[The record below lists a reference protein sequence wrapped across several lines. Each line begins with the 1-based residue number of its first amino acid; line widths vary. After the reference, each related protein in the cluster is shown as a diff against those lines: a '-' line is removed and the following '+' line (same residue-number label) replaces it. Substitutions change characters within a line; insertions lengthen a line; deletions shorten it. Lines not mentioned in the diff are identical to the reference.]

1 MSQDPVKVLG
11 KNRKAFHN
19 YHVDEKIECGIVLQG
34 TEVKS
39 LRNAHFNFADAYG
52 RIRNNEMYLIGLHIN
67 PFAQGN
73 LFNHEPDRER
83 KLLLHKIEI
92 LKLKRKVDEKGFTLI
107 PLELYLKQGKVK
119 VLLGVCRGKKLYDK
133 RHDIKTKDLKRETD
147 REIRGRM

>member
-83 KLLLHKIEI
+83 KLLLHRIEI

>member
-1 MSQDPVKVLG
+1 MSQDPVKILG

-52 RIRNNEMYLIGLHIN
+52 RIRNNEMFLIGLHIN

-83 KLLLHKIEI
+83 KLLLHKIEL

-133 RHDIKTKDLKRETD
+133 RHDIKSKDLKRETD